1 MRSICHLLLLILAVL
16 GLTQDSA
23 HAGAVVPNPDKKIAI
38 VLFDGVDIIDFS
50 GPFEIFLTAGM
61 DVVTVSPDGKS
72 VTSGGGMKI
81 APTYSYADA
90 PAVDAIVVP
99 GGGIG
104 PVVKDAATHAW
115 LRTRQARGELLLG
128 VCNGAFTLANAGLLD
143 GLRATTTAD
152 NVDKLRQA
160 HPRIQ
165 VVRDARVVDSG
176 RVVTTGGL
184 SAGIDG
190 ALHVVT
196 RLKGRGKAQFVAE
209 ALEYNWQPEG
219 SFLPGLRAFHLMHQ
233 TVADSDLGDAGRI
246 ETLVSTEG
254 DERRWQYVW
263 HVRSS
268 LDSTALAARIDTSLA
283 AERQQMGM
291 QPPFT
296 ASPGHR
302 WRFTDGDGHPWE
314 ETLQVTPVAGTPQL
328 HEVRLGIVRLPAA
341 AAAPGG

>member
-1 MRSICHLLLLILAVL
+1 MRSIRHLLLVLALL
-16 GLTQDSA
+16 GLAHGSA
-23 HAGAVVPNPDKKIAI
+23 RADAVVPNPDKKIAI
-38 VLFDGVDIIDFS
+38 LLFDGVDIIDFA
-50 GPFEIFLTAGM
+50 GPFEVFLSAGM

-72 VTSGGGMKI
+72 VTSAGGMKI
-81 APTYSYADA
+81 APSHGYADA
-90 PAVDAIVVP
+90 PAADAVLVP

-104 PVVKDAATHAW
+104 RVVGDSATHAW

-128 VCNGAFTLANAGLLD
+128 VCNGAFTLARAGLLD

-152 NVDKLRQA
+152 NVDALRRA
-160 HPRIQ
+160 HPRVQ
-165 VVRDARVVDSG
+165 VVRNARVVDSG
-176 RVVTTGGL
+176 RIVTTGGL

-190 ALHVVT
+190 ALHLVT
-196 RLKGRGKAQFVAE
+196 RLKGAGRAQFVAE
-209 ALEYNWQPEG
+209 VLEYNWQPEG
-219 SFLPGLRAFHLMHQ
+219 SFLPALRAFHLMHQ

-302 WRFTDGDGHPWE
+302 WRFTDSDGHPWE

-328 HEVRLGIVRLPAA
+328 HEVRLGIVRQPAGT
-341 AAAPGG
+341 GG